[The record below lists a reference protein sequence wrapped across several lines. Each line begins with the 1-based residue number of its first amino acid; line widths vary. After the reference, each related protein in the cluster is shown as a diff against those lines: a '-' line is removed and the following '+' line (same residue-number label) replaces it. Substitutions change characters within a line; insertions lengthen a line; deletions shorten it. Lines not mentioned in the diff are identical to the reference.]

1 MMNYARSKY
10 LHAALL
16 FLALMFLFSRTSMM
30 LIPGVSFYKKKK
42 PRMPRIRR
50 SGGGGGG
57 GGAAPSPSPSPEP
70 SAPASSEQAP
80 AADPMPE
87 QVITLP
93 GF

>member
-1 MMNYARSKY
+1 MMNYTRSRY

-42 PRMPRIRR
+42 LRKPKIRI
-50 SGGGGGG
+50 SGGGVS
-57 GGAAPSPSPSPEP
+57 APSPEP
-70 SAPASSEQAP
+70 SAPATSEQAP
-80 AADPMPE
+80 AADPTPMPE